1 MIRVE
6 MFSSNKCHT
15 TSNGNVVNSSSRE
28 IISDKELVI
37 KRSGLLQLLQ
47 PGDYLMTNMVL
58 HLLVVKQSCHHF
70 YGAKSHFQR
79 MSCKGVKKFTM
90 SCAFLKD
97 YWWDKEVH
105 FFDKVIPLTVG
116 GSINQIW
123 KVACLNTN
131 SQEPLL
137 FE

>member
-1 MIRVE
+1 
-6 MFSSNKCHT
+6 
-15 TSNGNVVNSSSRE
+15 
-28 IISDKELVI
+28 
-37 KRSGLLQLLQ
+37 
-47 PGDYLMTNMVL
+47 
-58 HLLVVKQSCHHF
+58 
-70 YGAKSHFQR
+70 
-79 MSCKGVKKFTM
+79 M

-137 FE
+137 FEWYINMWMKSSVRVCKNKLNSCLQGMEAAAAWT

>member
-1 MIRVE
+1 
-6 MFSSNKCHT
+6 
-15 TSNGNVVNSSSRE
+15 
-28 IISDKELVI
+28 
-37 KRSGLLQLLQ
+37 
-47 PGDYLMTNMVL
+47 
-58 HLLVVKQSCHHF
+58 
-70 YGAKSHFQR
+70 
-79 MSCKGVKKFTM
+79 MSCKRVKKFTI